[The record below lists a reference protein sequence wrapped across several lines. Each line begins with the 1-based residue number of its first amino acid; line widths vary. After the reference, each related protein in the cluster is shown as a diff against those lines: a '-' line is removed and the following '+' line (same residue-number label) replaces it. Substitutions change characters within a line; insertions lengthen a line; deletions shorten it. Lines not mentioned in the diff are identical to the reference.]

1 MSDDTS
7 NRRSRQT
14 AGAPTMKVETAMIT
28 STHNNRGLI
37 VTTRRK
43 FLGCASAACG
53 ALALG
58 SADEATG
65 QEAKKSDI
73 LKAAPETW
81 PVPKEVAGIKLPD
94 SKLARDAT
102 DYTRALSAPIVF
114 NHVLRTYLFG
124 ELLGR
129 ARKLKFDS
137 ELFYLGAVFHDLG
150 QTERFMGKQRF
161 EVDGADAAAEFLKD
175 KGIARESIVVVWDA
189 VALHTS
195 LGIVQRKRPEIALV
209 SAGAGADVVGL
220 GIDQLPKETVA
231 QVIAA
236 FPRPG
241 FKKAYQKVLAEIVAR
256 KPETAMG
263 NFLAGIGERH
273 VTAYKTPNVCDLMDA
288 AP

>member
-1 MSDDTS
+1 
-7 NRRSRQT
+7 
-14 AGAPTMKVETAMIT
+14 MKVDTAMIT

-37 VTTRRK
+37 VTTRREL
-43 FLGCASAACG
+43 LGCASAACG

-65 QEAKKSDI
+65 QEARKSDI

-137 ELFYLGAVFHDLG
+137 ELFFLGAVFHDLG
-150 QTERFMGKQRF
+150 QTERFMGQQRF
-161 EVDGADAAAEFLKD
+161 EVDGADAAAEFLTD
-175 KGIARESIVVVWDA
+175 KGVPKESIEVVWDA

-195 LGIVQRKRPEIALV
+195 VGIVERKRPEIALV
-209 SAGAGADVVGL
+209 SGGAGADVAGFGL
-220 GIDQLPKETVA
+220 DQLPKEVVA

-241 FKKAYQKVLAEIVAR
+241 FKKAYQQVLAEIVVR
-256 KPETAMG
+256 KPGTATG

-273 VTAYKTPNVCDLMDA
+273 VPGYKAPNLCDLMDA
-288 AP
+288 APFAH